1 MQSPTAN
8 PEPPSSRLAVALAL
22 ATGAFVSASAWI
34 SDDALVTFRTVE
46 NFVAGD
52 GMRWNLAD
60 RTQTATHPLWVLL
73 LSAARWCTG
82 ELYYTTIVIS
92 ILLVMLATFL
102 LVKSASTSKR
112 AVAIVAVGTLASP
125 SFIEFGTCGLENA
138 LVYALLAAFALVWF
152 RPDSCARTLQRLCV
166 LGGLLALAR
175 QDLVL
180 LLAPCLLVALRA
192 LWLQGVGYKA
202 LLCALLPGAALTLA
216 WYLFALVYFG
226 TAIPTPGYSKVMA
239 LDLPLSVI
247 GKQGLWYLQDLLMR
261 DPACALV
268 LFGCLLAGMT
278 RRALFVAPALGVLL
292 QILYTLRVGGDFMSG
307 RFFTAAFV
315 LSLAVVAQ
323 GYRKRLPQVLSSAL
337 LVALLIALLVP
348 LFSNGLPSWLG
359 GLQVPKA
366 ANIEHGIGNERAYYV
381 QSLGLWSE
389 ARALPPYGVFG
400 VPFADRVRKPVILI
414 TAAGIPG
421 YLFGANAH
429 LVEPFLCDPLLVR
442 LPLADLREWRVGH
455 FKRRIPE
462 GYLETLATGENQI
475 RNQDLA
481 LYWSAL
487 AVLLRAPIWSAE
499 RWRVWWGFQSGAYDA
514 LLERY
519 VDSDYRSPPCVEVRQ
534 SELRAGEPN
543 QHWYDGHGIVVR
555 EGGLRIALDAPR
567 AVAKLRLLIDGGGVG
582 ALHFRRNGQVVE
594 SSEFEVVPDLNQG
607 ARWSEFL
614 VPETARYF
622 DAVDFV
628 PRAAAGTAEEH
639 AVMPLPICAV
649 LAVEVGN

>member
-1 MQSPTAN
+1 MQSPTAK

-102 LVKSASTSKR
+102 LVKARAPVSAQLPSSL
-112 AVAIVAVGTLASP
+112 LAHWHRRRLLSLAP
-125 SFIEFGTCGLENA
+125 AGENA

-202 LLCALLPGAALTLA
+202 LLCALPPGAALTLA

-348 LFSNGLPSWLG
+348 LFSNRLPSWLG
-359 GLQVPKA
+359 GSQVPKA

-389 ARALPPYGVFG
+389 ARALPPYGC
-400 VPFADRVRKPVILI
+400 
-414 TAAGIPG
+414 
-421 YLFGANAH
+421 
-429 LVEPFLCDPLLVR
+429 LVC
-442 LPLADLREWRVGH
+442 
-455 FKRRIPE
+455 
-462 GYLETLATGENQI
+462 
-475 RNQDLA
+475 
-481 LYWSAL
+481 
-487 AVLLRAPIWSAE
+487 
-499 RWRVWWGFQSGAYDA
+499 
-514 LLERY
+514 
-519 VDSDYRSPPCVEVRQ
+519 RSPTEC
-534 SELRAGEPN
+534 
-543 QHWYDGHGIVVR
+543 
-555 EGGLRIALDAPR
+555 
-567 AVAKLRLLIDGGGVG
+567 
-582 ALHFRRNGQVVE
+582 E
-594 SSEFEVVPDLNQG
+594 S
-607 ARWSEFL
+607 R
-614 VPETARYF
+614 
-622 DAVDFV
+622 
-628 PRAAAGTAEEH
+628 
-639 AVMPLPICAV
+639 
-649 LAVEVGN
+649 